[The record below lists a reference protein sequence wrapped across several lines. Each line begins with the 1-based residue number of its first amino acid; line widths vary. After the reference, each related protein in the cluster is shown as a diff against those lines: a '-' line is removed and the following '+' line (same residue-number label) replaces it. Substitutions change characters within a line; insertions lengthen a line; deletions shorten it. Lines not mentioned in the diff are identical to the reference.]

1 MNTVPASER
10 RLLVLVVDDIS
21 ESRRQLCALVAELG
35 HEAVGADS
43 GAAALRLVEERRP
56 DAVLLDLLMPEVDGF
71 EVTRRIRAL
80 DANRWL
86 PVIVTS
92 SLQGDEHFIHA
103 LESGADDFLTR
114 PVNAALLEAKLRHY
128 GQVLDLQSRLAT
140 LAERQRRIHDNILD
154 AVITI
159 DSAGAITEANLAACR
174 IFGSGEPACLL
185 GCDCEPVLGANVQTL
200 DEGAELSLR
209 RADGSEFPAAISRSE
224 WIEDGHP
231 HRTLVV
237 RDLTQQR
244 RIERMKDEFLAT
256 VSHELRTPLTSVLGA
271 LGLLAAGAA
280 GPLPPGAV
288 PLAEAA
294 QRNGHRLSR
303 LIDDILDLT
312 KLEGDRLEMHLAPTA
327 IGHLVLEACA
337 ANQGYAQRIDV
348 SLNTDLDPAAAD
360 AQVRLD
366 PNRFLQVMANLLS
379 NAIKHSPSGDKV
391 TVSLRSAPGAVRVTV
406 RDRGRGIDPA
416 FRARMFEKFSQA
428 DGSDRRAQG
437 GTGLGL
443 YISRMLVE
451 RMGGRIAVE
460 PASDAGTAFS
470 VEFPLAG
477 PAGERAAP
485 WVLVVDND
493 TDARTRV
500 SRWVEPL
507 CEVAAVASLAQAEE
521 RARGGTAPIVVGDT
535 RGQGEA
541 DVFCAGLRRIAAGRQ
556 VILFSDSVDEG
567 FARSMGVAWVRK
579 AGTARTVLIRVV
591 GDAVAAAR
599 RTEAG

>member
-56 DAVLLDLLMPEVDGF
+56 DVVLLDLLMPEVDGF
-71 EVTRRIRAL
+71 EVTRRLRAL

-128 GQVLDLQSRLAT
+128 RQVLELQHRLAA

-159 DSAGAITEANLAACR
+159 DGAGRITEANLAACR
-174 IFGSGEPACLL
+174 IFGSGEPGCLL
-185 GCDCEPVLGANVQTL
+185 GRACEPVLGANVQAL

-209 RADGSEFPAAISRSE
+209 RADGSAFPAAIGLSE
-224 WIEDGHP
+224 WSEEGRA

-312 KLEGDRLEMHLAPTA
+312 KLEGDRLEMHLVPTP
-327 IGHLVLEACA
+327 IGTLVREACA
-337 ANQGYAQRIDV
+337 ANQGYAERVDV
-348 SLNTDLDPAAAD
+348 SLETQIDPAAAD
-360 AQVRLD
+360 SRLPLD

-379 NAIKHSPSGDKV
+379 NAIKHSPSGAKV
-391 TVSLRSAPGAVRVTV
+391 TVSLRPAPGAVRVTV

-460 PASDAGTAFS
+460 PASDEGTAFS

-477 PAGERAAP
+477 PAGARSAP
-485 WVLVVDND
+485 WLLVVDSD
-493 TDARTRV
+493 TDVRTRV
-500 SRWVEPL
+500 SSWVAPL

-521 RARGGTAPIVVGDT
+521 RARGGRAPIVLGDT
-535 RGQGEA
+535 RAQGEA
-541 DVFCAGLRRIAAGRQ
+541 DVFCAGLRRIAAGRR
-556 VILFSDSVDEG
+556 VILFSDSVDEA
-567 FARSMGVAWVRK
+567 FARSMGVAWVPK
-579 AGTARTVLIRVV
+579 SGTGRDALARVV
-591 GDAVAAAR
+591 GEALDEAR
-599 RTEAG
+599 ATEAG